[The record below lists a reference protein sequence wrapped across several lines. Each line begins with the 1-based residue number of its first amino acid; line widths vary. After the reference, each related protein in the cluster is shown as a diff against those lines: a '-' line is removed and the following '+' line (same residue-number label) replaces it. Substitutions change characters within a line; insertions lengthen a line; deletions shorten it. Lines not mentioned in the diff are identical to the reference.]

1 MTARFT
7 TATMSVWRRRHA
19 CWTNYPQWWMGKPQ
33 RGEGAYIPPGM
44 TPKLPNGAFTA
55 AVCWRKWASL
65 SQPWPVQQKH
75 RWEHSQLNLILVWQQ
90 HGSTKPQQDNENC
103 WRNNLCLT
111 ATFAGHLPRTACT
124 KPAASSRTPNILR
137 MAGLH
142 SGKIQKYKRL
152 FRTVILSVCKKQTQV
167 FIFVNI

>member
-1 MTARFT
+1 MNGQTTKRWRSINSTRDDTKTAQRCFYGGQVLKKVSFSISAMTCSTEAPLR
-7 TATMSVWRRRHA
+7 
-19 CWTNYPQWWMGKPQ
+19 
-33 RGEGAYIPPGM
+33 
-44 TPKLPNGAFTA
+44 AFSA
-55 AVCWRKWASL
+55 
-65 SQPWPVQQKH
+65 QP
-75 RWEHSQLNLILVWQQ
+75 HSGLA

-124 KPAASSRTPNILR
+124 KPAASWRTPNILR

-152 FRTVILSVCKKQTQV
+152 FRTVILSVCTKQTQA